1 MPVILDC
8 IDQSQAQDLIDLE
21 KIYADYPTDLR
32 WPDVQK
38 KLAQNPGLKLYA
50 GRFNDRLLGAVT
62 AQKDGEKLILDD
74 FCVRSITRKRSV
86 ARDILRLL
94 LEQETAQHVELTL
107 CQESPGMDKLLK
119 NAGFSVKGNTYSLS
133 QA

>member
-8 IDQSQAQDLIDLE
+8 IDQKQAQDLIDLE

-32 WPDVQK
+32 WSDVQE
-38 KLAQNPGLKLYA
+38 KLAQNPELKLYA

-62 AQKDGEKLILDD
+62 AQRIGEKLVLDD
-74 FCVRSITRKRSV
+74 FCVRAITRTRFV

-94 LEQETAQHVELTL
+94 LEQEVVRQVEITL
-107 CQESPGMDKLLK
+107 CQESAGMDKLLK
-119 NAGFSVKGNTYSLS
+119 NAGFSAKDNFYFLYKE
-133 QA
+133 